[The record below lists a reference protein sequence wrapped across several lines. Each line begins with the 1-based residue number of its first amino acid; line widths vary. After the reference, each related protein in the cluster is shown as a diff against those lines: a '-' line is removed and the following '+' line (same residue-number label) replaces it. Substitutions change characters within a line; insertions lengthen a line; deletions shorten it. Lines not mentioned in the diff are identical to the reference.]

1 MIDLVSLSE
10 VYRERAR
17 LIAYLATRWPA
28 SIWRADTE
36 WPVIYLAS
44 PAGQLSWH
52 LSADDLDLFEHV
64 ARLPQGTPNPWDGH
78 TTPEKYQ
85 RLQECGKLEQ

>member
-1 MIDLVSLSE
+1 MIDLVSVSE

-28 SIWRADTE
+28 VIWQDSSE
-36 WPVIYLAS
+36 WPIIYLTS

-64 ARLPQGTPNPWDGH
+64 ARLPPDATNPWDGH
-78 TTPEKYQ
+78 NTAEKYR
-85 RLQECGKLEQ
+85 RLQACGKLGR